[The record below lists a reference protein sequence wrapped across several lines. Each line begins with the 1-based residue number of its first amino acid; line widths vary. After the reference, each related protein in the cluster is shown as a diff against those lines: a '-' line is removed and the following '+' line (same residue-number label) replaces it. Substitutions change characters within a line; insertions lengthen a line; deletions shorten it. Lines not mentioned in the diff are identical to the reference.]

1 MDKNRNTDWATEH
14 IHGIPVH
21 PVTSIFP
28 MMTDEELNDLAEDI
42 RANGLRE
49 PIVLA
54 HMGDGFDDEVLID
67 GRNRYRACLLA
78 GVEPKFVDLYT
89 LPNVSADEGAD
100 FITEEAVAS
109 WILSHNLHRR
119 HLSPS
124 QLAAVATEFEETESK
139 LAAERRRNG
148 AAYRGQS
155 ATQDLPVNLPGGA
168 RGDSRDKAA
177 EMFGVSGKSVS
188 DAKYVKNN
196 DPGTF
201 EKVKAGDVAV
211 SRAAKTIR
219 NQNNPKPAPT
229 PEEQAQREAARI
241 FRKHGTE
248 YAEMLIHYL
257 REAGDYT
264 GISAGRFGSGNRML

>member
-1 MDKNRNTDWATEH
+1 MEF
-14 IHGIPVH
+14 IEGIPVH
-21 PVTSIFP
+21 PVASLFP
-28 MMTDEELNDLAEDI
+28 MIDDESLRGLADDI
-42 RANGLRE
+42 RENGLRE

-78 GVEPKFVDLYT
+78 GVEPKFVDLHT

-100 FITEEAVAS
+100 FITEESVS
-109 WILSHNLHRR
+109 RWIVSHNLHRR

-124 QLAAVATEFEETESK
+124 QRTAVAVEFVAVFAEAAKKRQGHGMTAPGVTLQENLPEASGPRPQATDE
-139 LAAERRRNG
+139 AAE
-148 AAYRGQS
+148 
-155 ATQDLPVNLPGGA
+155 L
-168 RGDSRDKAA
+168 
-177 EMFGVSGKSVS
+177 FGVSGRSVR
-188 DAKYVKNN
+188 DAQYVKNN
-196 DPGTF
+196 DPDTF

-219 NQNNPKPAPT
+219 NQNNPKPTPT

-241 FRKHGTE
+241 IRKHGTE

-257 REAGDYT
+257 NIEVGA
-264 GISAGRFGSGNRML
+264 

>member
-1 MDKNRNTDWATEH
+1 MEF
-14 IHGIPVH
+14 IEGIPVH
-21 PVTSIFP
+21 PVASLFP
-28 MMTDEELNDLAEDI
+28 MIDDESLRGLADDI
-42 RANGLRE
+42 RENGLRE

-78 GVEPKFVDLYT
+78 GVEPKFVDLHT

-100 FITEEAVAS
+100 FITEESVS
-109 WILSHNLHRR
+109 RWIVSHNLHRR

-124 QLAAVATEFEETESK
+124 QRTAVAVEFVAVFAEAAKKRQLATLKQNVGSGDTVVENLPQRAEGERRPPATDE
-139 LAAERRRNG
+139 AAE
-148 AAYRGQS
+148 
-155 ATQDLPVNLPGGA
+155 L
-168 RGDSRDKAA
+168 
-177 EMFGVSGKSVS
+177 FGVSGRSVR
-188 DAKYVKNN
+188 DAQYVKNN
-196 DPGTF
+196 DPDTF

-241 FRKHGTE
+241 IRKHGTE

-257 REAGDYT
+257 NIEVGA
-264 GISAGRFGSGNRML
+264 

>member
-1 MDKNRNTDWATEH
+1 MEF
-14 IHGIPVH
+14 IEGIPVH
-21 PVTSIFP
+21 PVASLFP
-28 MMTDEELNDLAEDI
+28 MIDDESLRGLADDI
-42 RANGLRE
+42 RENGLRE

-78 GVEPKFVDLYT
+78 GVEPKFVDLHT

-100 FITEEAVAS
+100 FITEESVS
-109 WILSHNLHRR
+109 RWIVSHNLHRR

-124 QLAAVATEFEETESK
+124 QRTAVAVEFVEVFAEAAKKRQDEGRANSHASRRGELVGENLPQPNEGERGPRATDE
-139 LAAERRRNG
+139 AAE
-148 AAYRGQS
+148 
-155 ATQDLPVNLPGGA
+155 L
-168 RGDSRDKAA
+168 
-177 EMFGVSGKSVS
+177 FGVSGRSVR
-188 DAKYVKNN
+188 DAQYVKNN
-196 DPGTF
+196 DPDTF

-241 FRKHGTE
+241 IRKHGTE

-257 REAGDYT
+257 NIEVGA
-264 GISAGRFGSGNRML
+264 

>member
-1 MDKNRNTDWATEH
+1 MEF
-14 IHGIPVH
+14 IEGIPVH
-21 PVTSIFP
+21 PVASLFP
-28 MMTDEELNDLAEDI
+28 MIDDESLRGLADDI
-42 RANGLRE
+42 RENGLRE

-78 GVEPKFVDLYT
+78 GVEPKFVDLHT

-100 FITEEAVAS
+100 FITEESVS
-109 WILSHNLHRR
+109 RWIVSHNLHRR

-124 QLAAVATEFEETESK
+124 QRAAVAVEFEETESK
-139 LAAERRRNG
+139 LAAERMRNG
-148 AAYRGQS
+148 AAYRGNERN
-155 ATQDLPVNLPGGA
+155 ADPGVNLPQGQ
-168 RGDSRDKAA
+168 RGKSRDKAA
-177 EMFGVSGKSVS
+177 EIFGVSGKSVS

-196 DPGTF
+196 DPEAF
-201 EKVKAGDVAV
+201 EGVKAGDIAV

-219 NQNNPKPAPT
+219 NQNNPKPTPT

-241 FRKHGTE
+241 IRKHGTE

-257 REAGDYT
+257 NIEVGA
-264 GISAGRFGSGNRML
+264 